1 MILYQGSKFVRY
13 NRFRDSKGNEL
24 IFEKNTK
31 NGKLFSTGKSYVTL
45 TESQANKLQLVKEV
59 SKSTNKA

>member
-13 NRFRDSKGNEL
+13 NKFKDNNGNEL

-31 NGKLFSTGKSYVTL
+31 NGKLFKSKNGYVTL
-45 TESQANKLQLVKEV
+45 TESQANKLTLIK
-59 SKSTNKA
+59 K